1 MKRILVVLFYMVCI
15 LSVFQTHAQQISL
28 KPGVNQSNTQETIPL
43 QGQWNFA
50 LDINDE
56 GIHKKWFLG
65 SMTDEIALPGTT
77 DIAGWGTPDQSPWIN
92 YLQRKH
98 KYIGAAWYQKTIDIP
113 ATWSGYNTELFL
125 ERVKWESRVWVDGKE
140 LSKADDGLVVSHT
153 HNLGKL
159 SPGKHLVSIR
169 IDNRMIHPIGDKG
182 HNYTEQTESIWNGIV
197 GKIELRRRNIISL
210 NRMRLFPDN
219 KGKAVSVELNIDNPA
234 KLTNEVNL
242 NVSIKD
248 DAQKTIG
255 TLSIKKQLDPE
266 TLASYKIS
274 IPVTQLKRWSEFQQP
289 LYTATCT
296 VTAGQQTET
305 SDPVTFGFRDL
316 KTTRY
321 KIVVNN
327 VPAFIRGNQ
336 ETLDYPLTG
345 YPPMDVE
352 TWKKIF
358 KIYKSYGL
366 NQVRFHSACPPDAA
380 FQAADEVGIYMM
392 VELVWMTSR
401 NAIAD
406 IRPISATMGLPKGIG
421 NHDRTIDSF
430 VMKETRRLLDQ
441 YGNHPSFCFFAFGN
455 EMDNLNKQV
464 VNQWLGDLKKD
475 DPRHLYAGTTARMVL
490 PNDDFQESHMVP
502 GKGLVVNET
511 GNPSTITNYDS
522 AYIYT
527 KVPVIAHELGQVPV
541 YPSWKEIAKYDKT
554 PFRFI
559 NLEKSLAL
567 AKQNHIDMQA
577 EDFRKAS
584 GYLQQLLYKDDIE
597 REFRSRYSAGFNL
610 LEMNDY
616 TGQGEALIGWLDAF
630 YDSKG
635 ITTPAQFRNFCN
647 NVVPLAKF
655 PKRVYKTT
663 EELKVS
669 FQLACNTQ
677 TVLKTGLKWELVAK
691 NDKHVILSGK
701 FNTRNLS
708 PGTLADFGTVNIKFP
723 AIDSAAVY
731 TLALSTTDGKYANSW
746 NFWVF
751 PDDVIAPFNKSN
763 VKICNNITDA
773 MTMARQGNK
782 VLFMASD
789 AGDPLQK
796 DYSAFLPV
804 FWSTI
809 FFPGEGSQTLSALIR
824 NDHPTLKG
832 FPTANMLDWQWQDLC
847 DHSRGTVLDGEALN
861 IDPIVQPI
869 DDFHANKKLASLFEI
884 KFGKGSIL
892 VCDYNIVDDLDN
904 RPAAKQLRYSL
915 LNYIGSDNFK
925 PVKELSEKW
934 LQDKFYKA
942 KTDSTKINSKDEDKS
957 AFHLLAGTKS
967 APGEGMWH
975 KDADELLANKF
986 NVTWNL
992 LQGDVV
998 NDNKNHQTGWTN
1010 NKKDALKFELH
1021 TAITSIGF
1029 VSLKIMANKA
1039 TTETIVIDGRKST
1052 FAVSNE
1058 PQWIKLQY
1066 FREDFDDGKLTI
1078 EILPEHATAMVT
1090 VAEIKMIT
1098 DN

>member
-1 MKRILVVLFYMVCI
+1 MKKILLLLLYLVCGLNI
-15 LSVFQTHAQQISL
+15 QRVNAQ
-28 KPGVNQSNTQETIPL
+28 GTIPL
-43 QGQWNFA
+43 GGQWKFA

-56 GIHKKWFLG
+56 GIQKKWFLG
-65 SMTDEIALPGTT
+65 SMTDEITLPGTT

-98 KYIGAAWYQKTIDIP
+98 KYIGAVWYQKTINIP
-113 ATWSGYNTELFL
+113 GNWSGYNTELFL

-140 LSKADDGLVVSHT
+140 ISKPDDGLVVSHT
-153 HNLGKL
+153 HNLGML

-219 KGKAVSVELNIDNPA
+219 KGKEVLVELNIDNPA
-234 KLTNEVNL
+234 KSTDEVII

-255 TLSIKKQLDPE
+255 ILSIKKQLSAE
-266 TLASYKIS
+266 TMVGYKIS
-274 IPVTQLKRWSEFQQP
+274 VPVTQLKRWSEFQQP

-296 VTAGQQTET
+296 VTTGQQTET
-305 SDPVTFGFRDL
+305 SDPVTFGYRDL

-345 YPPMDVE
+345 YPPMDVA

-358 KIYKSYGL
+358 EIYKSYGL

-406 IRPISATMGLPKGIG
+406 IRPISATMGLPKGLG

-502 GKGLVVNET
+502 GKGGVVNEV
-511 GNPSTITNYDS
+511 GSPSTIRSYDS

-541 YPSWKEIAKYDKT
+541 YPSWAEIPKFDKT

-559 NLEKSLAL
+559 NLEKSLVL
-567 AKQNHIDMQA
+567 AKQNHIDGQA

-597 REFRSRYSAGFNL
+597 KEFRSRYSAGFNL

-616 TGQGEALIGWLDAF
+616 TGQGEALIGWLDVF

-635 ITTPAQFRNFCN
+635 ITIPIQFRNFCN
-647 NVVPLAKF
+647 NVVPLAQF
-655 PKRVYKTT
+655 AKRVYNNT
-663 EELKVS
+663 EVLHVAL
-669 FQLACNTQ
+669 QLACNTQ
-677 TVLKTGLKWELVAK
+677 ATYKTGLNWQLTDEA
-691 NDKHVILSGK
+691 SGK
-701 FNTRNLS
+701 AVASGRFSSRAIK
-708 PGTLADFGTVNIKFP
+708 PGNLADFGTIDIKFP
-723 AIDSAAVY
+723 VTDRAAVY
-731 TLALSTTDGKYANSW
+731 ALVVSTTDG
-746 NFWVF
+746 NFTNKWDF
-751 PDDVIAPFNKSN
+751 WAYPDKPATMINKPG
-763 VKICNNITDA
+763 VKICDNIADA
-773 MTMARQGNK
+773 IVMAKQGNK
-782 VLFMASD
+782 VLFMAHS
-789 AGDPLQK
+789 AGNPSQK
-796 DYSAFLPV
+796 DLSGFVPV

-809 FFPGEGSQTLSALIR
+809 FFPGDGPHTLGALIK
-824 NDHPTLKG
+824 NKHPALKG
-832 FPTANMLDWQWQDLC
+832 FPSGSALDWQWQDLC
-847 DHSRGTVLDGEALN
+847 DRSRGTILDGEGLD
-861 IDPIVQPI
+861 IEPIVQPI
-869 DDFHANKKLASLFEI
+869 DDFHSNRKLASLFEV
-884 KFGKGSIL
+884 KVGDGGIL
-892 VCDYNIVDDLDN
+892 ICGYNITDSLEK
-904 RPAAKQLRYSL
+904 RPAARELRNSL
-915 LNYIGSDNFK
+915 LDYLSSDNFNPAK
-925 PVKELSEKW
+925 VVSEAW
-934 LQDKFYKA
+934 LRNKFYSS
-942 KTDSTKINSKDEDKS
+942 KTDQPVNSPLYDKANTVFDLRTAGKAVAGKKSWDKDVDESMINKINLSWD
-957 AFHLLAGTKS
+957 
-967 APGEGMWH
+967 M
-975 KDADELLANKF
+975 
-986 NVTWNL
+986 
-992 LQGDVV
+992 LQGDVI
-998 NDNKNHQTGWTN
+998 NNPQNNQTGWVS
-1010 NKKDALKFELH
+1010 DADGVLKFELH
-1021 TAITSIGF
+1021 TATTTIGF
-1029 VSLKIMANKA
+1029 VSLKIQSNTVKPATVNIIVDGRA
-1039 TTETIVIDGRKST
+1039 TTL
-1052 FAVSNE
+1052 AVDHNQE
-1058 PQWIKLQY
+1058 WVRLQY

-1078 EILPEHATAMVT
+1078 EVLPGQATTSVT
-1090 VAEIKMIT
+1090 VSEIKMIT

>member
-1 MKRILVVLFYMVCI
+1 M
-15 LSVFQTHAQQISL
+15 
-28 KPGVNQSNTQETIPL
+28 
-43 QGQWNFA
+43 QGQWKFA

-65 SMTDEIALPGTT
+65 SMTDEITLPGTT

-98 KYIGAAWYQKTIDIP
+98 KYIGAVWYQKTIDIP
-113 ATWSGYNTELFL
+113 ANWNGYNTELFL

-140 LSKADDGLVVSHT
+140 VSKPDDGLVTSHI
-153 HNLGKL
+153 HNLGIL

-210 NRMRLFPDN
+210 NRMRLFADAT
-219 KGKAVSVELNIDNPA
+219 GKTVLADINIDNPA
-234 KLTNEVNL
+234 KAQGDVDIDVL
-242 NVSIKD
+242 IKN
-248 DAQKTIG
+248 DAQKVIG
-255 TLSIKKQLDPE
+255 RLSVKKQLTPDE
-266 TLASYKIS
+266 LINYKIN
-274 IPVTQLKRWSEFQQP
+274 IPVSALNKWSEFQQP

-296 VTAGQQTET
+296 IMAGQQTET
-305 SDPVTFGFRDL
+305 SNPVTFGCRDL

-321 KIVVNN
+321 KILVNN
-327 VPAFIRGNQ
+327 VPVFIRGNQ

-366 NQVRFHSACPPDAA
+366 NQVRFHSSCPPDAA
-380 FQAADEVGIYMM
+380 FQAADEEGIYMM
-392 VELVWMTSR
+392 VELVWMTSI
-401 NAIAD
+401 NAKKD
-406 IRPISATMGLPKGIG
+406 VRPISATMGMPQGLG

-430 VMKETRRLLDQ
+430 VVKETRRLLDQ

-455 EMDNLNKQV
+455 EMDNLNRVV
-464 VNQWLGDLKKD
+464 VNKWLGDFKKD

-502 GKGLVVNET
+502 GKGLVVNKA
-511 GNPSTITNYDS
+511 GNPSTLTNYDS

-527 KVPVIAHELGQVPV
+527 KVPVIAHELGQFPV
-541 YPSWKEIAKYDKT
+541 YPSWTEIAKYDKT

-567 AKQNHIDMQA
+567 AKENHIDQQA

-584 GYLQQLLYKDDIE
+584 GHLQQLLYKDDIE
-597 REFRSRYSAGFNL
+597 RELRSRYSAGFNL

-647 NVVPLAKF
+647 TVVPLARF
-655 PKRVYKTT
+655 PKRVYKNT
-663 EELKVS
+663 ETLQAYL
-669 FQLACNTQ
+669 QLACNTKSM
-677 TVLKTGLKWELVAK
+677 LKTGLNWQLINEK
-691 NDKHVILSGK
+691 DKHIISSGK
-701 FNTRNLS
+701 FRKRNIK
-708 PGTLADFGTVNIKFP
+708 PGTVAGFGAVGIKFP
-723 AIDSAAVY
+723 LITDAAVY
-731 TLALSTTDGKYANSW
+731 KLILTTTDGKFTNSW
-746 NFWVF
+746 DFWVF
-751 PDDVIAPFNKSN
+751 PDKPVAQVNEND

-773 MTMARQGNK
+773 IAMARQENK
-782 VLFMASD
+782 VLFMAD
-789 AGDPLQK
+789 NAGNPSQK
-796 DYSAFLPV
+796 DFSAFVPV

-809 FFPGEGSQTLSALIR
+809 FFPGAGTQTLGALIR
-824 NDHPTLKG
+824 NDHPALKG
-832 FPTANMLDWQWQDLC
+832 FPTTTALDWQWQDLC
-847 DHSRGTVLDGEALN
+847 DHSRGTILDGEALD
-861 IDPIVQPI
+861 IDPIIQPI

-892 VCDYNIVDDLDN
+892 ICGYNIADNLDK
-904 RPAAKQLRYSL
+904 RPAAKQLRQSL
-915 LNYIGSDNFK
+915 LNYINSDNFK
-925 PVKELSEKW
+925 PVKEVSEKW
-934 LQDKFYKA
+934 LRDKFYLA
-942 KTDSTKINSKDEDKS
+942 KTDSLKTNLTDTDSS
-957 AFHLLAGTKS
+957 VFHLLPGAKLIAGNVWNKN
-967 APGEGMWH
+967 
-975 KDADELLANKF
+975 DDQLLSNKY
-986 NVTWNL
+986 NITWDL

-998 NDNKNHQTGWTN
+998 NDNKNHKTGWIS
-1010 NKKDALKFELH
+1010 NKANALKFELH
-1021 TAITSIGF
+1021 TTTTSIGF
-1029 VSLKIMANKA
+1029 VSLRIQTNERKP
-1039 TTETIVIDGRKST
+1039 TPVTIVIDGRKNT
-1052 FAVSNE
+1052 LTVNDRL
-1058 PQWIKLQY
+1058 QWIKLQY
-1066 FREDFDDGKLTI
+1066 FREDFDDNKLLI
-1078 EILPEHATAMVT
+1078 EILPNQGNSATIIS
-1090 VAEIKMIT
+1090 EIKMIS